1 MQCWYNSTPPNTP
14 NLPISRDQ
22 TRAHYKLQYFRQ
34 NSLGIGFGVVSEDVL
49 SYSRIRHNKK
59 RLRTKVEAK
68 DAAVGEEE
76 FIQRKEERL
85 SNDRIQRSHSL
96 RNLRPPARR
105 TSARQPREQRG
116 GELPRRPELGQPPHE
131 RSNPSRALD
140 GELAGRNARG
150 QLRPA
155 PPLLLKSR
163 VRAASVAAAATR
175 GGAAEWQTTTA
186 GSRRETELALVRA
199 GAGAEKTER
208 GSGREASA
216 AGGGNHGGRRCG
228 TAVVQ

>member
-59 RLRTKVEAK
+59 RHLRTKVEAK

-140 GELAGRNARG
+140 GELAGRNARE
-150 QLRPA
+150 QLGMA
-155 PPLLLKSR
+155 PPLLLENR
-163 VRAASVAAAATR
+163 VRAATPSITTTS
-175 GGAAEWQTTTA
+175 GSAAESQMTAA
-186 GSRRETELALVRA
+186 GSSSRETELALTEP
-199 GAGAEKTER
+199 GAEEPER
-208 GSGREASA
+208 GTGGQTSA
-216 AGGGNHGGRRCG
+216 TYGGSHGERRCG
-228 TAVVQ
+228 AAMVP